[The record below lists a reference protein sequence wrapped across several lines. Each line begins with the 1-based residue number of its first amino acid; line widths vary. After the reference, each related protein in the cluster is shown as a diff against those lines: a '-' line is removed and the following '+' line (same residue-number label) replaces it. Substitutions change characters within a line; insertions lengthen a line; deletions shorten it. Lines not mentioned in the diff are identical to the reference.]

1 MKARL
6 PELFKWHKWHLHI
19 STHSDYTVSVIVH
32 VNMIHPKEVQLFLE

>member
-19 STHSDYTVSVIVH
+19 STYSDYTVSVIVH